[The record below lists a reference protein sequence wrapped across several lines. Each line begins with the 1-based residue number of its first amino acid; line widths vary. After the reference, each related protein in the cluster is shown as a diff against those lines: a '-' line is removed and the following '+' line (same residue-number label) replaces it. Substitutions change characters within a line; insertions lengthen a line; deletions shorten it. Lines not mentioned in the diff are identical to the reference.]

1 LCSSSVHGTPD
12 HKISIQYFNF
22 FSMPI
27 HNCNLLNSTI

>member
-22 FSMPI
+22 FSM
-27 HNCNLLNSTI
+27 CNNSQF